1 MGDYIMV
8 KSSVD
13 VYFELQERYD
23 CLLEEL
29 ENVKKERQS
38 LRDKVTVDVESVFL
52 AFDEFECG
60 RSVDLVEEGLLITVF
75 VKKFNDYSLVD
86 RVPLELFK
94 CLDDLMDVHGVLFN
108 VRESCVGGNQGF
120 ELELLYSLDGGV

>member
-1 MGDYIMV
+1 MV

-13 VYFELQERYD
+13 MYFELQERYD
-23 CLLEEL
+23 CLVEEL
-29 ENVKKERQS
+29 GNIKEKRQS
-38 LRDKVTVDVESVFL
+38 LRDKVTVDVESVFM

-60 RSVDLVEEGLLITVF
+60 RSVDLVEEGLLITMF

-94 CLDDLMDVHGVLFN
+94 CLDDCMGVHGVLVN
-108 VRESCVGGNQGF
+108 VSEGLVGGNQGF
-120 ELELLYSLDGGV
+120 ELELLYSLDGGCL

>member
-1 MGDYIMV
+1 MIILV

-13 VYFELQERYD
+13 MYFELQERYD
-23 CLLEEL
+23 CLVEEL
-29 ENVKKERQS
+29 GNIKEKRQS
-38 LRDKVTVDVESVFL
+38 LRDKVTVDVESVFM

-60 RSVDLVEEGLLITVF
+60 RSVDLVEEGLLITMF

-94 CLDDLMDVHGVLFN
+94 CLDDLMGVHGVLVN
-108 VRESCVGGNQGF
+108 VSEGLVGGNQGF
-120 ELELLYSLDGGV
+120 ELELLYSLDGGCL